1 MKRYT
6 SIRYIL
12 MIVAV
17 KKWKVHEMDMKT
29 FLNVV
34 IEEDVYVEN
43 P

>member
-1 MKRYT
+1 
-6 SIRYIL
+6 

-29 FLNVV
+29 TFLNVV